1 MVQIR
6 LFRMGSN
13 NLFVED
19 KETLIFTEFS
29 TAAKTLL
36 PKGMGSKH
44 MYAIYAGHS
53 IGYATIL

>member
-1 MVQIR
+1 
-6 LFRMGSN
+6 MGSN